1 MGAQAT
7 LIMLL
12 PQHGPSTFVQLVNNP
27 LHRFVYRFIVER
39 FVGILEN
46 HTNGIT
52 FLIRWKFIPV
62 VHIKKEYID

>member
-12 PQHGPSTFVQLVNNP
+12 PQHCPSTFVQLINNP
-27 LHRFVYRFIVER
+27 LHRFVYCFIVER

-46 HTNGIT
+46 HTNSIT
-52 FLIRWKFIPV
+52 FLICWKFIPFIYV
-62 VHIKKEYID
+62 KKENID